1 MDQSLLRRIA
11 QIAWLVPILFV
22 GLSLHQAKVVYDLDH
37 TRTIGTAAS
46 ADVLEIHKDDRTDV
60 TYDYVSLR
68 VDLPS
73 GESLTKRQ
81 MSLPHGLVPPL
92 LDRETLQVRVNKKAS
107 IPIVI
112 TETIGSTPVV
122 KTQLH
127 IAGIN
132 ALMSLGAALLFG
144 FGVWFW
150 NRSLRREGDPADRGI
165 EEPDPDHPARRVVRS

>member
-1 MDQSLLRRIA
+1 MDRSLLRRVA
-11 QIAWLVPILFV
+11 HLAWLVPILFV
-22 GLSLHQAKVVYDLDH
+22 GLSLHQGKVVYDLDH
-37 TRTIGTAAS
+37 TRTTGTVAS
-46 ADVLEIHKDDRTDV
+46 ADVLEIHKDNRTDV

-68 VDLPS
+68 VDLPNAD
-73 GESLTKRQ
+73 SLTQRK

-92 LDRETLQVRVNKKAS
+92 LDRETLQVRVNTEAN

-132 ALMSLGAALLFG
+132 ALMSFGAALLFG
-144 FGVWFW
+144 FGVWYW
-150 NRSLRREGDPADRGI
+150 NRSLRREGDPADRGV
-165 EEPDPDHPARRVVRS
+165 EEADPDHPARQVVRS